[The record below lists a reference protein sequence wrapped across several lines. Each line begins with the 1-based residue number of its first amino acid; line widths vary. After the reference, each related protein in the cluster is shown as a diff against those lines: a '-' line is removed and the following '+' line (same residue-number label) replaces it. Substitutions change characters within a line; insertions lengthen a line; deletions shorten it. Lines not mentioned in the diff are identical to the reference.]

1 MWHCLGRMLQ
11 APLQQLL
18 WSQLKPKTSAP
29 GCAGRTGNL
38 LYFPASGFMSCW
50 TVVVLQN
57 RKFHICRFPSLLLK
71 HSLTMPGRRTSSYL
85 NEQIS
90 LCWTLRCSISSPL
103 YKKIMDERNIS
114 VFRRYQLFFSDY
126 LNCKH
131 FFGLVLLFL
140 LFLLYWTFMQFTQ
153 D

>member
-18 WSQLKPKTSAP
+18 WSQQKSKTSAP
-29 GCAGRTGNL
+29 GCAGRTGSL
-38 LYFPASGFMSCW
+38 LYFPASGFMSCL
-50 TVVVLQN
+50 TVVLQN
-57 RKFHICRFPSLLLK
+57 RKFHICRFPSLLPK
-71 HSLTMPGRRTSSYL
+71 HSLTMPGRCVSSYL

-90 LCWTLRCSISSPL
+90 VCWTLRCSISSPQ
-103 YKKIMDERNIS
+103 YKKIMDKRNIS
-114 VFRRYQLFFSDY
+114 VFRCYQLFFSDC